1 MKNTQSAFSSIE
13 DFGFFWQFYLKKNV
27 SITHTSY
34 IEFWKQK
41 LLTLL
46 KSLKTWYYQNL
57 NKSVKY
63 FISTS
68 MICDKLQA
76 INFSAPLRTDVVL

>member
-1 MKNTQSAFSSIE
+1 MKAKIIDTFE
-13 DFGFFWQFYLKKNV
+13 KF
-27 SITHTSY
+27 
-34 IEFWKQK
+34 
-41 LLTLL
+41 
-46 KSLKTWYYQNL
+46 KTWYYQNL

-76 INFSAPLRTDVVL
+76 INFFALEDRCGIVSCAIGCVKHVIFFIRNAAGIWVTALYAPGNT